1 MAKTVTCSNAKC
13 RTAIPAEGKAVGDI
27 VACPKCGKSNTVLAE
42 FGAEFEIETLE
53 SPKAKPIHHPARLV
67 CTNCGAVLGVRAV
80 TCPQCGGDVRTGRTI
95 MKITREEKERRGL
108 GKLLFGPRASPPP
121 MPGAVAQPAAPPKR
135 GMPLVP
141 LLIGGAILAVV
152 IIIVVVLVIAK

>member
-13 RTAIPAEGKAVGDI
+13 RTVIPAEGKAVGDI
-27 VACPKCGKSNTVLAE
+27 VACPKCGTSNTVLAE
-42 FGAEFEIETLE
+42 FGAEFEIETIE
-53 SPKAKPIHHPARLV
+53 APKAKPIHHPARQV

-95 MKITREEKERRGL
+95 IRITREEKQRRGL
-108 GKLLFGPRASPPP
+108 GKLLFGPKASPPA
-121 MPGAVAQPAAPPKR
+121 MTGAAAKSPAAPKQ

-141 LLIGGAILAVV
+141 LLIGAAILCVV
-152 IIIVVVLVIAK
+152 VIIVVVLIVAR